1 MCMIIEITGNGMT
14 ASEARRI
21 AALSTLLGSDDD
33 PPVLSIHGCDL
44 LSEDADWDADTWDMS
59 AEGKAVLRDAL
70 TLVMTEVPGP
80 LDLAALWYEGPD
92 APNVPVEAV
101 NRDELLELV
110 ASGCISTHSGY
121 RVAPSGGIPADGD
134 RKSR

>member
-1 MCMIIEITGNGMT
+1 MCMIVEITGNGMT

-21 AALSTLLGSDDD
+21 AALNTLLGSADD

-80 LDLAALWYEGPD
+80 LGLTALWWEGPT
-92 APNVPVEAV
+92 APPVPTKEVGRA
-101 NRDELLELV
+101 ELLELV
-110 ASGCISTHSGY
+110 DSGSISTHFGY
-121 RVAPSGGIPADGD
+121 RVAPPS
-134 RKSR
+134 